1 MVKEY
6 YTKFFYFEADR
17 KTPLN
22 QAPLV
27 QNNNSYFYI
36 IPCIWSWC

>member
-6 YTKFFYFEADR
+6 HANFFFYFEADH

-36 IPCIWSWC
+36 IDESD